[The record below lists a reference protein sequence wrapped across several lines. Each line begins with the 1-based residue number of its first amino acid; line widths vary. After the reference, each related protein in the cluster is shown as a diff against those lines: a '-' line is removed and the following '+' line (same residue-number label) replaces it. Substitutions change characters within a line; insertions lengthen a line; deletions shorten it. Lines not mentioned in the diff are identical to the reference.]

1 MRWPVGNRF
10 HFQPVPHEK
19 TILPVSLC
27 CCVRERQKFESFA
40 LTLPMGFNTWKTFA
54 SDIDEFM
61 VKEIAGTVV

>member
-1 MRWPVGNRF
+1 
-10 HFQPVPHEK
+10 
-19 TILPVSLC
+19 LC